1 MFNKPHNKRK
11 KEKTEDIWDISIY
24 TDDEIIHSILNMSNP
39 TDRELEMKIWTYIKN
54 FQQQPPTPQNK
65 QWLNFY
71 EQIYER
77 LFTFE
82 KETFTE
88 NLEDAEYT
96 SDQDSETEPEIKI
109 QKPTTKPQKK
119 TQEALTDN
127 SQTNN
132 NDTATTLLVKQTDY
146 IKGSLN
152 PILKETITRTLT
164 IDSQYR
170 ENKNEVTTQFSLN
183 LTETIRDV
191 VSIKLYS
198 VHIPYTWYT
207 ISTDYGSNYF
217 YFQGI
222 ASGIDNTNNQY
233 QITIPPGNYTQ
244 AALATTVNESIQKT
258 LVQSN
263 TDICFGITA
272 LNYNSNNSLM
282 TFTIDIQNIF
292 SEIFYYFEF
301 PLKLPATYVSPTDK
315 TLNPNSNTLKRV
327 NTIPSFLGFLD
338 LSYNFTTITSLK
350 TFPYND
356 PTKPNTSAIYTIS
369 SNPPNNVMPNNK
381 IIFYQYLGPT
391 IDTTI
396 SFLNPSQDTKYLQQ
410 YSITITDG
418 LYSVNTLLT
427 EINYQLKNAPFLTN
441 SSISQYNVTDV
452 SNSYF
457 QFNLQLNR
465 KNTINQQNSK
475 IAVLIPNDISLNI
488 WTSPSSCF
496 QFTPNQP
503 SINEISGN
511 VTYSYYP
518 FYTNSINSEYTS
530 LQTNYTID
538 TSSQMLYTCITPPW
552 NVPQNNVTL
561 TLSPST
567 GIGYILSDYI
577 NAINDSITTYSI
589 ANKNIFNLSNTYSYI
604 GNTDY
609 NFHLKTDLNK
619 TFDQT
624 RYLLDLHDSSLNSLG
639 QSYFTFY
646 DNNNNPIDIN
656 NPIDLSMNNVFNYEL
671 NFTGTNITLIE
682 GSILM
687 NFYVN
692 PNISPEGNQNDSSY
706 NIILTT
712 YTNSTDGNGT
722 YGPIGLA
729 TDIQTSIRNYQNPI
743 SKNNPLNTST
753 FSTPIY
759 QSVGIYTGTMT
770 INILN
775 TLTENDYT
783 LSFVDPLHSWSTNF
797 DVSDNATGT
806 DISYVLSNYLYP
818 NTSYSEIVGNR
829 AVFNTQIYISDLS
842 GNNTIQLSPL
852 PSSQSLQSSLIPNP
866 NGFTFTIPNGLYTRD
881 KLINEMNS
889 LLKTNSI
896 TSQTAFSVL
905 NINGLEYTNVLINV
919 NKTFTSSDYEIIF
932 YDDNHFTK
940 CAFGVSQVGAT
951 TWDTTLGWILGF
963 RENTIY
969 NLENYIST
977 DKNLTAQIP
986 NEANICVITADTTC
1000 STTLYNY
1007 FIITLD
1013 DYNQNHVND
1022 GLVTITT
1029 TETSIPIPSYATLS
1043 NFICNPT
1050 TGLYTYTGIVNQG
1063 DTGIYNNLTQKQI
1076 YAITEIMNNNPNT
1089 GYLPGNTP
1097 ATKYSKGPFIRD
1109 VLAVVP
1115 IKTAGVSNGQTIII
1129 DSGSLQNQNRVYFGP
1144 VNINRL
1150 NISLI
1155 DDRGHVVNLNNST
1168 WSFTLLIDQLYKKSS
1183 ESGK

>member
-1 MFNKPHNKRK
+1 MTETPHNKRK

-24 TDDEIIHSILNMSNP
+24 TDDEIIHNILNMSNP

-54 FQQQPPTPQNK
+54 YQQQPPTPQNK
-65 QWLNFY
+65 QWLKFY

-82 KETFTE
+82 KESFTE
-88 NLEDAEYT
+88 NQQEDAEFT
-96 SDQDSETEPEIKI
+96 SDQEEPEINTKNPK
-109 QKPTTKPQKK
+109 QKTT
-119 TQEALTDN
+119 EALTDN
-127 SQTNN
+127 NANN
-132 NDTATTLLVKQTDY
+132 ANNANNTLLVKQTDY
-146 IKGSLN
+146 IKGTLN

-217 YFQGI
+217 YLRGI
-222 ASGIDNTNNQY
+222 APGINNDKNQY
-233 QITIPPGNYTQ
+233 QIIIPAGNYTQ
-244 AALATTVNESIQKT
+244 AALATTINDSIQKT
-258 LVQSN
+258 LFQGQ
-263 TDICFGITA
+263 TDICFGTTA
-272 LNYNSNNSLM
+272 INYNPNNSLM
-282 TFTIDIQNIF
+282 TFTVDIQNIF
-292 SEIFYYFEF
+292 AENFYYLEF
-301 PLKLPATYVSPTDK
+301 PLKLPATYISPTD
-315 TLNPNSNTLKRV
+315 TILNRIK
-327 NTIPSFLGFLD
+327 TIPSFLGFSD
-338 LSYNFTTITSLK
+338 LSYNFTTITSSK
-350 TFPYND
+350 EFPYND
-356 PTKPNTSAIYTIS
+356 PAKPNTSAIYTIS

-391 IDTTI
+391 IDNTI
-396 SFLNPSQDTKYLQQ
+396 SFLNPSQDPNSLQQ

-441 SSISQYNVTDV
+441 SSISQYNMTDI

-465 KNTINQQNSK
+465 ENTINQQNAK
-475 IAVLIPNDISLNI
+475 LAVLLPNDISLNI
-488 WTSPSSCF
+488 WTSTSSCF

-511 VTYSYYP
+511 ITYSYYP
-518 FYTNSINSEYTS
+518 FYSNSINSEYTS
-530 LQTNYTID
+530 LQTNYQID
-538 TSSQMLYTCITPPW
+538 SSSQIIYTCITPPW
-552 NVPQNNVTL
+552 NVPQNNVKL
-561 TLSPST
+561 TLAPST
-567 GIGYILSDYI
+567 GAGYILSEYI
-577 NAINDSITTYSI
+577 TAINTSITNYSI
-589 ANKNIFNLSNTYSYI
+589 ANNNIFNIANSYSFV

-609 NFHLKTDLNK
+609 KFHLKTDLNK
-619 TFDQT
+619 NFDQT

-646 DNNNNPIDIN
+646 DNNNNIIDIN
-656 NPIDLSMNNVFNYEL
+656 NPIDLSINNVFNYVL
-671 NFTGTNITLIE
+671 NFRGTNITLMKD
-682 GSILM
+682 STLM
-687 NFYVN
+687 NLYVKT
-692 PNISPEGNQNDSSY
+692 NISPEGNQNDTSY
-706 NIILTT
+706 NIISTT
-712 YTNSTDGNGT
+712 YASSNDGNGT
-722 YGPIGLA
+722 YGPIGLVS
-729 TDIQTSIRNYQNPI
+729 DIQTSIRNYQNPI
-743 SKNNPLNTST
+743 SKLNPLSTST
-753 FSTPIY
+753 FSTPINE
-759 QSVGIYTGTMT
+759 SVGIYKGIMT
-770 INILN
+770 INVLN

-783 LSFVDPLHSWSTNF
+783 LSFVDPLRSWSINF

-806 DISYVLSNYLYP
+806 DISYALSNFLSP
-818 NTSYSEIVGNR
+818 QTSYSEIVGNR
-829 AVFNTQIYISDLS
+829 AIFNTEIYISDLS
-842 GNNTIQLSPL
+842 GNNTFQFIPL
-852 PSSQSLQSSLIPNP
+852 PTSEFLQSDLIPNP
-866 NGFTFTIPNGLYTRD
+866 NEFTFTIPNGLYTRD
-881 KLINEMNS
+881 KLINELNS
-889 LLKTNSI
+889 LLKSNSI
-896 TSQTAFSVL
+896 TGQSLFSVV
-905 NINGLEYTNVLINV
+905 NINGLEYTNVLINI
-919 NKTFTSSDYEIIF
+919 NKLFTSSDYEIIF
-932 YDDNHFTK
+932 YDDTHFTK
-940 CAFGVSQVGAT
+940 CAFGVSQVGVT

-963 RENTIY
+963 REYTIY
-969 NLENYIST
+969 DLANYIST
-977 DKNLTAQIP
+977 TKNQTNQAD
-986 NEANICVITADTTC
+986 ICSITADTTC

-1076 YAITEIMNNNPNT
+1076 YAITEIMNNNPNV
-1089 GYLPGNTP
+1089 GYLPGNTHS
-1097 ATKYSKGPFIRD
+1097 TKYSKGPFIRD

-1115 IKTAGVSNGQTIII
+1115 IKTAGVINGQTIII

-1150 NISLI
+1150 NISLM